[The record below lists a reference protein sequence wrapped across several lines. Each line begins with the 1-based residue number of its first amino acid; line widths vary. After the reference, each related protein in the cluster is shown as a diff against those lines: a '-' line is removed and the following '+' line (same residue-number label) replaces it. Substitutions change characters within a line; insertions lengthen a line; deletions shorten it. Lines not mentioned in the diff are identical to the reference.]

1 MRSPGTILFKMFV
14 LALTFIACIDIGDP
28 AGSIPPLGGYP
39 TSYSY
44 SGYNSKGQL
53 VVVGSMTLAV
63 TDSQTVSGTWALQ
76 CVVPGENVGPQT
88 GSGTLLGSIR
98 GARVTV
104 NLNPQWVDNNVF
116 LSGSF
121 DKDRFSGTWMW
132 STLVG
137 STAEG
142 KFEALKSQ

>member
-1 MRSPGTILFKMFV
+1 M
-14 LALTFIACIDIGDP
+14 
-28 AGSIPPLGGYP
+28 GG
-39 TSYSY
+39 
-44 SGYNSKGQL
+44 
-53 VVVGSMTLAV
+53 
-63 TDSQTVSGTWALQ
+63 
-76 CVVPGENVGPQT
+76 
-88 GSGTLLGSIR
+88 IR

-132 STLVG
+132 STFVG

-142 KFEALKSQ
+142 KFEALQSQ